1 MNAGVTADERGTASP
16 FDGARIAVSPRL
28 ASVALDSDVAAGFER
43 AVEACRELGA
53 TLTEPP
59 APDCGFDIADAFL
72 EVMTTDMLAY
82 HRRFDGHRERYRPAL
97 RQWIEMGEQRAV
109 SGEHYASLQAGR
121 QAMTADWSDW
131 LSEHNITAVIEP
143 TIPIVAPPRGGGY
156 EQAGSDYVLI
166 SLTHFWNWTG
176 FPVVAL
182 PSGIGQASRLP
193 VSVSLVGAGS
203 TDQQLLDL
211 GIQLQAEL
219 GVPDWP

>member
-1 MNAGVTADERGTASP
+1 MADERGTASS

-28 ASVALDSDVAAGFER
+28 ASVALDSDVAAGFDR

-59 APDCGFDIADAFL
+59 APDCGFDIADSFL

-82 HRRFDGHRERYRPAL
+82 HRRFDGHRERYRPAP

-109 SGEHYASLQAGR
+109 SGEHYASLQAAR

-131 LSEHNITAVIEP
+131 LSEHNITAVLEP
-143 TIPIVAPPRGGGY
+143 TIPVAAPPRGGGY
-156 EQAGSDYVLI
+156 EQAGSDYVLV

-176 FPVVAL
+176 FPVVTL

-193 VSVSLVGAGS
+193 VSVSLVGDGS
-203 TDQQLLDL
+203 TDRQLLDL
-211 GIQLQAEL
+211 GIQLQAVL